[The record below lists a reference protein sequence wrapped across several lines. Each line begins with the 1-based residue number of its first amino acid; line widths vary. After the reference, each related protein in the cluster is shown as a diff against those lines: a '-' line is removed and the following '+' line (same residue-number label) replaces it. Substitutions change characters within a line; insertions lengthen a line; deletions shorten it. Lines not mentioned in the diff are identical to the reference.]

1 MPNQNTTP
9 SKKALHGLK
18 IVELA
23 HVIAGPLAGTLL
35 ADLGAEV
42 VHVEDPGIGDPQRQ
56 GGPAKDGT
64 HLWWKVA
71 ARNKRS
77 VTLNLRDERG
87 KDLAR
92 QLAEW
97 GDVVISNFR
106 VETLEKWGLDY
117 KSLHEANPKL
127 IVLQVSGFGMT
138 SSKRNAPGFG
148 KVGEAMSGVVH
159 ITGFPDGPP
168 VHTGFSHG
176 DSLTGLMGAYSIM
189 AALYRRENDPDFDGE
204 LIDLALYESL
214 YRLIEW
220 QVIFNDQLGE
230 LPGRHGN
237 QLAAAPAAVINTFR
251 TGDDRWLTVTSG
263 TPRSVSNV
271 ASLVGEPAED
281 YATRA
286 GQAKNR
292 DRLDGLVE
300 KWISER
306 PLAECVAKMEE
317 LEVVASPIFTVEDML
332 LDKTFAER
340 ENVIE
345 IEDPDLGKVQMQNVV
360 PRLENHPGDVWR
372 TAPAL
377 GEDNSRVYGGYLGI
391 DEEEL
396 AGLREAGV
404 I

>member
-1 MPNQNTTP
+1 MNNENHD
-9 SKKALHGLK
+9 SSNKALAGLR

-42 VHVEDPGIGDPQRQ
+42 VHVEDPGMGDPQRQ

-77 VTLNLRDERG
+77 VTLNLREERG

-92 QLAEW
+92 KLAEW
-97 GDVVISNFR
+97 ADVVISNFR

-117 KSLHEANPKL
+117 ESLHEANPKL

-176 DSLTGLMGAYSIM
+176 DSITGLMGAYAIM
-189 AALYRRENDPDFDGE
+189 AAVFRRENDPDFNGE

-230 LPGRHGN
+230 VPGRHGN
-237 QLAAAPAAVINTFR
+237 QLAAAPAAVINTFK
-251 TGDDRWLTVTSG
+251 TADDRWLTVTSG

-292 DRLDGLVE
+292 DRLDGLVA
-300 KWISER
+300 KWVSEHS
-306 PLAECVAKMEE
+306 LEECVAKMEE

-332 LDKTFAER
+332 TDKTFAER
-340 ENVIE
+340 ENVIA
-345 IEDPDLGKVQMQNVV
+345 IEDPDLGTVHMQGVV
-360 PRLENHPGDVWR
+360 PRLANHTGEVWR

-377 GEDNSRVYGGYLGI
+377 GEDNARVYGGYLGM
-391 DEEEL
+391 DDAELEDL
-396 AGLREAGV
+396 AGSG
-404 I
+404 II